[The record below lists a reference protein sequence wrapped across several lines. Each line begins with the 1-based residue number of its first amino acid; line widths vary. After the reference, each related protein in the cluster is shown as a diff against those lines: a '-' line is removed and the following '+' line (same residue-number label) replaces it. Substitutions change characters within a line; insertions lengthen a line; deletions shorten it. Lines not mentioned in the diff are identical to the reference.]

1 MESEITDE
9 KDHFH
14 EDVSFHGAL
23 TVDQSDPSTFGESS
37 TLRHRFFSHRGSSP
51 NELGDSL
58 IETDSKTSSKTYKFH
73 RDLNPNDDI
82 PEITDSTTHVEQT
95 VTTEKNDELVTQ
107 GRNSADSGT
116 ELNDSLY
123 SSLTLLMFISRL
135 TMESIGFLL
144 KLIIR
149 SITLPI
155 TALSY
160 LIILVIDPFRP
171 LRQITSYVVSKLI
184 ELWVNSPCGRLV
196 LGFGWGILWA
206 AYLAFV
212 LCGCVF
218 TSLVISGILMRYL
231 VERPFVVKETLNFE
245 YTKNSPVAFVPIV
258 SCAAVEKKKKIDVGM
273 NLGSRIIPPFHEL
286 QVTVS
291 LTLPESDY
299 NRNLGMFQVLKGLY
313 RRVMS
318 IYTSKR
324 DLRHRCNS
332 DVSVDIGIGP
342 LRVVQLGCEYRISVY
357 VLRGSYPRP
366 MPKYAL
372 KTDLQLK
379 TDFLSVNGETLA
391 SSSYPCMMRF
401 RSVPIRLLLT
411 LFKAAPVVAGFVSE
425 IQTLNVK
432 IRGLNKGPVPTAC
445 LKVVL
450 EQQAA
455 HGQGAGIP
463 ELYGASLTLESKL
476 PFIKRIIW
484 YWKKTV
490 FIWVSI
496 ASFATELL
504 FISVCCRSIL
514 LPRMRKTDGYAGRHR

>member
-299 NRNLGMFQVLKGLY
+299 NRNLGMFQA
-313 RRVMS
+313 R
-318 IYTSKR
+318 
-324 DLRHRCNS
+324 
-332 DVSVDIGIGP
+332 
-342 LRVVQLGCEYRISVY
+342 
-357 VLRGSYPRP
+357 
-366 MPKYAL
+366 
-372 KTDLQLK
+372 